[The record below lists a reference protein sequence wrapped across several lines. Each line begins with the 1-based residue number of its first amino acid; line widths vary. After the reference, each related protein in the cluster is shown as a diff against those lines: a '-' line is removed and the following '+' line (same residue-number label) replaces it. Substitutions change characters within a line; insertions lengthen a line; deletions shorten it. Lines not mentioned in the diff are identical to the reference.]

1 MITMT
6 KRKII
11 PNVMKTGI
19 TAKKLIEMYEMM
31 LLIRLTE
38 EKLVELHPEQMMK
51 TPFHLYIG
59 QEAIAVGVCATLS
72 RQDVVFSNHRSHGH
86 YLAKGGNLNKFM
98 AEMYCKIDGC
108 SCGKGGSMHL
118 IDTSV
123 GHMGSSSIVSGSIPI
138 AVGAAL
144 AFKMQNKKNVSVAF
158 FGDGAAD
165 EGVLYESY
173 NFAALKKLPVIF
185 VCENNLYAINSN
197 IKTRQAVYNLP
208 GRAISFGVPG
218 KKIDGND
225 VLMVYKTAE
234 KMVKR
239 AKQGL
244 GPGFIEAV
252 TYRWKAHIG
261 VNEDVGEGIRPPEE
275 LAEWKTK
282 CPLLKYKNYLLKEGI
297 VTEQDLLRTTEKI
310 KRLINDSVEFGRKK
324 PLPDA
329 CELIR
334 DVFI

>member
-1 MITMT
+1 MQ
-6 KRKII
+6 KREAAWNVKIEV
-11 PNVMKTGI
+11 P
-19 TAKKLIEMYEMM
+19 AKKIIEMYEMM
-31 LLIRLTE
+31 LCIRLAE

-59 QEAIAVGVCATLS
+59 QEAIATGVCAALTK
-72 RQDVVFSNHRSHGH
+72 QDVVFSNHRSHGH
-86 YLAKGGNLNKFM
+86 YLAKGGDLNRFM

-144 AFKMQNKKNVSVAF
+144 AFRMQNKKNVSVAF
-158 FGDGAAD
+158 FGDGATD

-185 VCENNLYAINSN
+185 ICENNFYAINSK
-197 IKTRQAVYNLP
+197 ITTRQAVDNLP
-208 GRAISFGVPG
+208 GRAIAFGVPG
-218 KKIDGND
+218 EKIDGND
-225 VLMVYKTAE
+225 VLKVYQTTE

-239 AKQGL
+239 AKQGH

-252 TYRWKAHIG
+252 SYRWKAHIG
-261 VNEDVGEGIRPPEE
+261 VTEDVGEGIRPEEE
-275 LAEWKTK
+275 LTEWKKK
-282 CPLLKYKNYLLKEGI
+282 CPIKNYEKYLLNEGI
-297 VTEQDLLRTTEKI
+297 MTKQKLMNMNEKI
-310 KRLINDSVEFGRKK
+310 QHLVNKAVEFGRKS

-329 CELIR
+329 CELLE